1 MATQTNGG
9 VRFASIA
16 LGVIG
21 LLLLAVGGVLFFS
34 HLTIAGY
41 GIWILV
47 WGLAVVTFLVLQAVG
62 LWTAGGAQPSAPL
75 GRSAS
80 P

>member
-1 MATQTNGG
+1 MTTQTNGSI
-9 VRFASIA
+9 RFASIA

-47 WGLAVVTFLVLQAVG
+47 WGLACLI
-62 LWTAGGAQPSAPL
+62 GALSRHTEIRA
-75 GRSAS
+75 
-80 P
+80 